1 MTPDPLLSERQTSA
15 ALNLSTATL
24 RRWRKA
30 RRRGEMGDS
39 AGPAFVDLNGS
50 IRYRRRDVEGWLGR
64 RTVGA
69 VAAERT
75 LEPSVAPAAILSAPR
90 GGPGNV
96 T

>member
-50 IRYRRRDVEGWLGR
+50 IRYRPRDCLLYTSSGRTNSSGEVVEDCFERSRGLRDAGR
-64 RTVGA
+64 
-69 VAAERT
+69 
-75 LEPSVAPAAILSAPR
+75 
-90 GGPGNV
+90 
-96 T
+96 